1 MATTESIEQRY
12 AVFGHPIAHSLS
24 PRIHSLFAAQTGQHN
39 MTYAAMDVAEDQFEN
54 SISEFYQ
61 QGGLG
66 LNCTVPLKL
75 LAFQRADQ
83 LSQRAQR
90 CGAVNTL
97 SFKED
102 GTIHGD
108 NTDGLGLLRD
118 ITHNLNIPIKK
129 NKLLI
134 LGAGGATRGI
144 LEPLLQED
152 PQHIVI
158 ANRTV
163 EKALLLAES
172 FNDLG
177 NVTGCGYDA
186 LDGLSF
192 DLILNATAA
201 SLHNQLPPLPDT
213 ALKPNGNCYD
223 LAYGTQP
230 TPFVK
235 WGKQHGAVISADG
248 IGMLIEQAAEAFLIW
263 RGVRPETESLISD
276 DSFRRS

>member
-1 MATTESIEQRY
+1 
-12 AVFGHPIAHSLS
+12 
-24 PRIHSLFAAQTGQHN
+24 
-39 MTYAAMDVAEDQFEN
+39 
-54 SISEFYQ
+54 
-61 QGGLG
+61 
-66 LNCTVPLKL
+66 
-75 LAFQRADQ
+75 
-83 LSQRAQR
+83 
-90 CGAVNTL
+90 VNTL
-97 SFKED
+97 SFKKD
-102 GTIHGD
+102 GSIHGD
-108 NTDGLGLLRD
+108 NTDGMGLLRD
-118 ITHNLNIPIKK
+118 ITHNLNIPVRDS
-129 NKLLI
+129 KLLI

-152 PQHIVI
+152 PQQIVI

-177 NVTGCGYDA
+177 NVTGCGYDT
-186 LDGLSF
+186 LNGQTF

-223 LAYGTQP
+223 LAYGSQP

-235 WGKQHGAVISADG
+235 WGRQHGAKISTDG

-276 DSFRRS
+276 DSLR